1 MLRRNFI
8 TEIILILIFVE
19 TKEIKENSKSIL
31 FEFFWKRNF
40 FEIDQNSDGE
50 RIIIDTV

>member
-1 MLRRNFI
+1 M
-8 TEIILILIFVE
+8 EIILIFVE
-19 TKEIKENSKSIL
+19 TKEIKKNSKSIL